1 VQLRTHRLR
10 RARRGAML
18 GGVARG
24 LADRTGAPVW
34 LIRVLWLLT
43 LAPGGVPGLL
53 LYVLCWI
60 FIPKEP
66 DYL

>member
-1 VQLRTHRLR
+1 
-10 RARRGAML
+10 ML

-34 LIRVLWLLT
+34 LVRVFWLLT

-60 FIPKEP
+60 FIPPEP